1 MIDNKVEKFVDNEIF
16 DKIVD
21 YLYANKCSGVPFFK
35 DNYLKRRIY
44 LRALALKFQ
53 NIKDYFIYLKNNQ
66 EEIKIFDDLITI
78 NVSYFFRNEET
89 FNILKEE
96 IIPSIFQKKSKRGE
110 KFLKILCI
118 GCASGEEAYSL
129 GIIFNE
135 YFSKDIIFIKPYI
148 LGIDYDYN
156 SIVQARIGVYDEQK
170 LEYVPNNLLKYF
182 ERIDNRKFIIN
193 NTIKKMVIFRHED
206 IFKSDIKKYWDIIF
220 CRNML
225 IYLNLQAQEELL
237 KKIHSLCIS
246 EGYLVL
252 GKSETL
258 PTNSRKL
265 FYSVHIKERIYKK
278 RSDYESKS

>member
-1 MIDNKVEKFVDNEIF
+1 MIENKVSEFVDNEIF
-16 DKIVD
+16 DKIID
-21 YLYANKCSGVPFFK
+21 FLQANNCSGVPFFK

-44 LRALALKFQ
+44 LRAIALKFQ
-53 NIKDYFIYLKNNQ
+53 NLKDYFNYLKSNKD
-66 EEIKIFDDLITI
+66 EIKIFDDLITI

-89 FNILKEE
+89 FRVLKDN

-129 GIIFNE
+129 GIILNE
-135 YFSKDIIFIKPYI
+135 YFSKDIMFIKPYI

-156 SIVQARIGVYDEQK
+156 SIVQARIGVYDEQR
-170 LEYVPNNLLKYF
+170 LENVPSNLLKYF
-182 ERIDNRKFIIN
+182 EKIDNKKYIIAN
-193 NTIKKMVIFRHED
+193 NIKKLVVFRHED

-237 KKIHSLCIS
+237 RKIHSLCIND
-246 EGYLVL
+246 GYLIL
-252 GKSETL
+252 GRSETL
-258 PTNSRKL
+258 PTNARKL
-265 FYSVHIKERIYKK
+265 FYTLYIKERIYQK
-278 RSDYESKS
+278 RSSYESKP

>member
-1 MIDNKVEKFVDNEIF
+1 MIENKVSQFVDNEIF
-16 DKIVD
+16 DKIID
-21 YLYANKCSGVPFFK
+21 FLQANNCSGVPFFK

-44 LRALALKFQ
+44 LRAIALKFQ
-53 NIKDYFIYLKNNQ
+53 NLKDYFNYLKSNKD
-66 EEIKIFDDLITI
+66 EIKIFDDLITI

-89 FNILKEE
+89 FWILKDN

-129 GIIFNE
+129 GIILNE
-135 YFSKDIIFIKPYI
+135 YFSKDIMFIKPYI

-156 SIVQARIGVYDEQK
+156 SIVQARIGVYDEQR
-170 LEYVPNNLLKYF
+170 LENVPSNLLKYF
-182 ERIDNRKFIIN
+182 EKIDNKKYIIAN
-193 NTIKKMVIFRHED
+193 NIKKLVVFRHED

-225 IYLNLQAQEELL
+225 IYLHLQAQEELL
-237 KKIHSLCIS
+237 RKIHSLCIND
-246 EGYLVL
+246 GYLVL

-258 PTNSRKL
+258 PTNARKL
-265 FYSVHIKERIYKK
+265 FYTLYIKERIYQK
-278 RSDYESKS
+278 RSSYENKP

>member
-1 MIDNKVEKFVDNEIF
+1 MIKNKVDDFVDDKIF
-16 DKIVD
+16 DEIID
-21 YLYANKCSGVPFFK
+21 FLQANNCSGIPFFK

-53 NIKDYFIYLKNNQ
+53 SLDDYFDYLKNNIS
-66 EEIKIFDDLITI
+66 EIKVFDDIITI
-78 NVSYFFRNEET
+78 NVSYFFRNIET
-89 FNILKEE
+89 YNVLKDS
-96 IIPSIFQKKSKRGE
+96 IIPSIFQKKAKRGE
-110 KFLKILCI
+110 KFFKVLCI

-129 GIIFNE
+129 GILFNE
-135 YFSKDIIFIKPYI
+135 YFAKDILFIRPYI

-170 LEYVPNNLLKYF
+170 LENVPQELLKYF
-182 ERIDNRKFIIN
+182 EKVDNRKYIISHN
-193 NTIKKMVIFRHED
+193 VKKMIVFRHED
-206 IFKSDIKKYWDIIF
+206 VFKSDIKKYWDIIF

-237 KKIHSLCIS
+237 KKVHSICIN

-258 PTNSRKL
+258 PTKARSL
-265 FYSVHIKERIYKK
+265 FSTLYIKERIYQK